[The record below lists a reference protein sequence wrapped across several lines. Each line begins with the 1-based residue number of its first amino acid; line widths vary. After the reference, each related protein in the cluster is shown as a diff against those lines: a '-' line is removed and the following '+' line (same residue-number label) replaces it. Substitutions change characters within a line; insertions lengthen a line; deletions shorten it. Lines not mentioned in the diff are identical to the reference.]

1 MVRLTGDTTS
11 GQFMGALPYPRPA
24 RNTTYYVRVEGY
36 DLGNTLSQ
44 TPLNIF
50 HWNPP
55 PLIDDMTYSPEH
67 VDPQTSMKITVRVWD
82 HDGVSEVYIRY
93 LDGGTDWVRVN
104 ATKGT
109 GDHWSA
115 TVPAISNTDW
125 VQYIVY
131 ALDIEGH
138 TNKTTTLKYYIDDKR
153 PTIHTPYTMPP
164 YANASIDIWLLANI
178 TDISGIKNVTVNY
191 REPTETFSTEAFE
204 QASHMDSLTVAG
216 WLRINNPGYYNGLDR
231 LGPKIGTWN
240 SASSGMGGL
249 PPGTFWTSAD
259 CLILDG
265 AGSAFATYE
274 AITAAQNGAF
284 IITNQNTFNTVR
296 SILGNPA
303 YSIYKSEGNT
313 TYGMTVG
320 RGAIVYTYD
329 IYDRNYLGY
338 SYDRYSDYTL
348 DHIAAH
354 LKDVHHRFMPYGVLV
369 PKTGTS
375 SMVEFKFYVT
385 DLVGLT
391 TVSGL
396 MNYTTD
402 GVLPII
408 DSVGGPPN
416 PPLIWVNQTH
426 PLSVNI
432 ADDIYIG
439 GAAVVYTYDGGATWN
454 TYDLRFYTGNS
465 TSANWTGDLPAPYF
479 NCYVRYHY
487 IVWDRALN
495 YARYPVGS
503 EYTYRCT
510 DRPHF
515 ADVTTTPFIVNA
527 TGTVT
532 ISATITDLDGLGTAE
547 VAYRLASGPS
557 ETVVSMVR
565 GAGDSWSATFT
576 SPGLTGSVY
585 YHISATDTLGF
596 PTNTTD
602 HYFFVDADGPFY
614 TAGRWDPYYTNVTK
628 TVNITATA
636 DDHFNDM
643 SVWMDWKYGESGS
656 VNTNYMGLRGRT
668 VYTDRN
674 PAAGTTT
681 STLSKYYNAPAGS
694 VIGRVT
700 LRVYAEDH
708 SGLSLYLRAY
718 SPSTGWRYIY
728 GPSSNT
734 DDGIKVDQ
742 DLSLTRYDRFHI
754 YYYDVSRSAFYYN
767 VTWSTV
773 DLDFSDQVAGPGYT
787 TWVYYRMRG
796 TDHFGYSTTSPWYR
810 YWADG
815 EKPTMFAHKSPS
827 VKEVTVDV
835 NLEA

>member
-1 MVRLTGDTTS
+1 MDEEFDRFYIYYYPQGRPNVNFYIQVNYTYGLDTYQGIIPPTGPTHSRVYFRFVSTDLANNTDISKVFYYLVDILGPTIVDNSMPKGVWPGTRRLRIFANLTDNFNLVSAHLNWSLDNVTWQREPMAKLSGDQKS
-11 GQFMGALPYPRPA
+11 GWFRGGLPYPSPP

-216 WLRINNPGYYNGLDR
+216 WLRVNNAGYYNGLDR

-391 TVSGL
+391 
-396 MNYTTD
+396 
-402 GVLPII
+402 
-408 DSVGGPPN
+408 
-416 PPLIWVNQTH
+416 
-426 PLSVNI
+426 
-432 ADDIYIG
+432 
-439 GAAVVYTYDGGATWN
+439 
-454 TYDLRFYTGNS
+454 
-465 TSANWTGDLPAPYF
+465 
-479 NCYVRYHY
+479 
-487 IVWDRALN
+487 
-495 YARYPVGS
+495 
-503 EYTYRCT
+503 
-510 DRPHF
+510 
-515 ADVTTTPFIVNA
+515 
-527 TGTVT
+527 
-532 ISATITDLDGLGTAE
+532 
-547 VAYRLASGPS
+547 
-557 ETVVSMVR
+557 
-565 GAGDSWSATFT
+565 
-576 SPGLTGSVY
+576 
-585 YHISATDTLGF
+585 
-596 PTNTTD
+596 
-602 HYFFVDADGPFY
+602 
-614 TAGRWDPYYTNVTK
+614 
-628 TVNITATA
+628 
-636 DDHFNDM
+636 
-643 SVWMDWKYGESGS
+643 
-656 VNTNYMGLRGRT
+656 
-668 VYTDRN
+668 
-674 PAAGTTT
+674 
-681 STLSKYYNAPAGS
+681 
-694 VIGRVT
+694 
-700 LRVYAEDH
+700 
-708 SGLSLYLRAY
+708 
-718 SPSTGWRYIY
+718 
-728 GPSSNT
+728 
-734 DDGIKVDQ
+734 
-742 DLSLTRYDRFHI
+742 
-754 YYYDVSRSAFYYN
+754 
-767 VTWSTV
+767 
-773 DLDFSDQVAGPGYT
+773 
-787 TWVYYRMRG
+787 
-796 TDHFGYSTTSPWYR
+796 
-810 YWADG
+810 
-815 EKPTMFAHKSPS
+815 
-827 VKEVTVDV
+827 
-835 NLEA
+835 